1 MFVVVGG
8 GAMVV
13 VVVLGYGLLWWCD
26 LLGVYAVFDVVVVF
40 FFFFGFKILNY
51 LLLKYH
57 CFQLNYFIRLMLIFQ
72 IPQSSTIELLKKK
85 KNTLALF
92 LLSIFLSDS

>member
-13 VVVLGYGLLWWCD
+13 VAVLGYGLLWWCD
-26 LLGVYAVFDVVVVF
+26 FLGVYVVFDAVVF

-57 CFQLNYFIRLMLIFQ
+57 CFQLNYFIRLILIFQ

-85 KNTLALF
+85 KNTLVLF
-92 LLSIFLSDS
+92 LLSTFLSDS

>member
-40 FFFFGFKILNY
+40 FLFFLV
-51 LLLKYH
+51 LK
-57 CFQLNYFIRLMLIFQ
+57 F
-72 IPQSSTIELLKKK
+72 
-85 KNTLALF
+85 
-92 LLSIFLSDS
+92 SINFY

>member
-40 FFFFGFKILNY
+40 FFFCFKILNY

-57 CFQLNYFIRLMLIFQ
+57 FFQLNNFIRLMLIFQ

-85 KNTLALF
+85 KKNTLGLF
-92 LLSIFLSDS
+92 LLSNFLSDS

>member
-1 MFVVVGG
+1 MDCYGG
-8 GAMVV
+8 VFCWVFMRFFM
-13 VVVLGYGLLWWCD
+13 LWW
-26 LLGVYAVFDVVVVF
+26 FFFF

-85 KNTLALF
+85 KKNTVALF
-92 LLSIFLSDS
+92 LLSNFLSDS

>member
-40 FFFFGFKILNY
+40 FFLV
-51 LLLKYH
+51 LK
-57 CFQLNYFIRLMLIFQ
+57 F
-72 IPQSSTIELLKKK
+72 
-85 KNTLALF
+85 
-92 LLSIFLSDS
+92 SITFY